1 MIEHVT
7 KNKSIRQKFYSTIR
21 NEFVTLI
28 NNILKHTRDVIFLQ
42 LLCFYC
48 F

>member
-7 KNKSIRQKFYSTIR
+7 KSKSSRQKFYSTIR

-28 NNILKHTRDVIFLQ
+28 NNILKHTKDVVFLQ
-42 LLCFYC
+42 LIF